1 MDTNHH
7 TTSITRFCEALFP
20 YRSGLYALTPHNTFR

>member
-7 TTSITRFCEALFP
+7 TTSITRFCEVLFP
-20 YRSGLYALTPHNTFR
+20 YRLGLCVNFS